1 MTQAERRRHP
11 RIPVSLPLRL
21 TLQDETVDTVIIN
34 LSETGIRLRMPKP
47 MQLLSRVQIGIELPE
62 TKGLTPASV
71 AITGV
76 IVRCE
81 PTEDDDIP
89 FDTAIF
95 FEDLSDAARGSIS
108 RFISAQLA

>member
-1 MTQAERRRHP
+1 MTQTERRRHP
-11 RIPVSLPLRL
+11 RIPISLPLQL
-21 TLQDETVDTVIIN
+21 TIQDETVDTVIIN
-34 LSETGIRLRMPKP
+34 LSETGIRLRTPKP

-62 TKGLTPASV
+62 AKGVTPESV

-76 IVRCE
+76 IVRSE
-81 PTEDDDIP
+81 PTESADIP